1 MKSLSL
7 RYVLRMFL
15 SDSKFKQL
23 IGVNKAIFQLML
35 DILTRSYV
43 LKHSGR
49 GWKAKLSLWD
59 MLFMTLKYWRSYCT
73 HWKLKS
79 LSIKRHLKS
88 LVLPLI
94 WGIHVIFQST
104 KRALE
109 KQSKTPSVIIM
120 DNARFHRMSRLKE
133 LCEEHGHKLLRLPPY
148 SPEYNPIEKTWAHIK
163 NTSERYYQFAIL
175 FHFSLGLY

>member
-49 GWKAKLSLWD
+49 G
-59 MLFMTLKYWRSYCT
+59 
-73 HWKLKS
+73 
-79 LSIKRHLKS
+79 
-88 LVLPLI
+88 
-94 WGIHVIFQST
+94 
-104 KRALE
+104 
-109 KQSKTPSVIIM
+109 
-120 DNARFHRMSRLKE
+120 
-133 LCEEHGHKLLRLPPY
+133 
-148 SPEYNPIEKTWAHIK
+148 
-163 NTSERYYQFAIL
+163 
-175 FHFSLGLY
+175 